1 MKARTRRWFAFLGGC
16 VVGIGLGGLASGVGS
31 DLTYYAQ
38 TAYKLQHPLSGV
50 GINNYA
56 PTMWIACLIIGAG
69 LGAALAAV
77 IPDDREPDRNR
88 SKHLDEVG
96 AV

>member
-1 MKARTRRWFAFLGGC
+1 MYII
-16 VVGIGLGGLASGVGS
+16 VGIGLGGLTSGVGS

-38 TAYKLQHPLSGV
+38 TAYKLQHPLNGV
-50 GINNYA
+50 DIQNYA

-77 IPDDREPDRNR
+77 IPDNREPDRNR
-88 SKHLDEVG
+88 SEQPDEVR
-96 AV
+96 VV